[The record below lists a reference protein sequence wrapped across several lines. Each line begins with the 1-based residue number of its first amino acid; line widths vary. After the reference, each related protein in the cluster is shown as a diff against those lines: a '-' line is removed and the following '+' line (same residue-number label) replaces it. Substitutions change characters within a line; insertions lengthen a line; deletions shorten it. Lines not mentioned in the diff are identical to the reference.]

1 MFSKLISLQQEHVI
15 SELEEYASALPVS
28 DKVTSES
35 TMLIV
40 EFLKVC
46 NKMFEQGIIV
56 KRAFIKDVS
65 CPVIMNMEDGFKFFI
80 SWLDE
85 KLSQGMIVGYS
96 YLLV

>member
-35 TMLIV
+35 TMLTV
-40 EFLKVC
+40 EFLKAC
-46 NKMFEQGIIV
+46 NKMFEQGIIA

-65 CPVIMNMEDGFKFFI
+65 CPVIMNMEDDLKFFI

-96 YLLV
+96 YRLV